1 MRPLV
6 LHFDKWK
13 ERIFEKFFDGK
24 NEMTI
29 NAKLFFWNVT
39 NHRTLRVIANR
50 LAAQF
55 WVALQSSVNASPEN
69 FEDPS

>member
-1 MRPLV
+1 M
-6 LHFDKWK
+6 
-13 ERIFEKFFDGK
+13 EK

-39 NHRTLRVIANR
+39 NHGTLRVIANR
-50 LAAQF
+50 LATQF
-55 WVALQSSVNASPEN
+55 WVALQSSMNASPEH